1 MMEPIHP
8 HRWRRRLAHGVAV
21 AALGMASAAQALPMG
36 FKDRVMVMGEVSEEG
51 REFWANYAF
60 TARDAIGL
68 GTLRT
73 QAHGGHLRREL
84 WEANYTRRLHRINA
98 PASQTNFWFVGG
110 VGELRD
116 STRPGRHTVW
126 SPGLMFD
133 YETTRVYAAAAARA
147 YRADTGGGR
156 KVQQDMASLRA
167 GFSFYEVNYDQTQPW
182 FILEAKR
189 VRGIT
194 NGVEWTPTLRFIHK
208 RFFGEIGITNPDRDS
223 RSLRLSF
230 MWTY

>member
-1 MMEPIHP
+1 MKHWIAQ
-8 HRWRRRLAHGVAV
+8 RWRGCASPIVSALVLAATG
-21 AALGMASAAQALPMG
+21 SAQALPMG
-36 FKDRVMVMGEVSEEG
+36 FKDSVMVMGEASEEG
-51 REFWANYAF
+51 RELWANYAF

-73 QAHGGHLRREL
+73 QAHGGHLQREL
-84 WEANYTRRLHRINA
+84 FEVNYTRRLHRINA
-98 PASQTNFWFVGG
+98 PGSQTNFWFVGG

-116 STRPGRHTVW
+116 STRPGQHTVW

-133 YETTRVYAAAAARA
+133 YETTRIYAAATARA

-156 KVQQDMASLRA
+156 NIKQDITSLRA

-182 FILEAKR
+182 LILEAKR

-194 NGVEWTPTLRFIHK
+194 NGVEWTPMLRLIHK
-208 RFFGEIGITNPDRDS
+208 RLFTEIGVTNPDRDS
-223 RSLRLSF
+223 RSLRVSF